1 MLILRY
7 EYEKI
12 QNEKLSER
20 QLEEMLT
27 SRGSDYTMIRYHHK
41 HMKCTQYTDTGT
53 QNRCLLHK
61 PYVNEVNLSRQNPPL
76 KCC

>member
-1 MLILRY
+1 MLRY

-27 SRGSDYTMIRYHHK
+27 SRGSDYTMIRYHH
-41 HMKCTQYTDTGT
+41 
-53 QNRCLLHK
+53 NVHK
-61 PYVNEVNLSRQNPPL
+61 VKSVR
-76 KCC
+76 KV